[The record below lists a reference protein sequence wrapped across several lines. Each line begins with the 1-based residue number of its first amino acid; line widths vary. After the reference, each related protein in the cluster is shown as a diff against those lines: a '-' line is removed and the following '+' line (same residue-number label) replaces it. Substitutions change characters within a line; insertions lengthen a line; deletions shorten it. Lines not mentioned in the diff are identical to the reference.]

1 MHHSTV
7 SLKIQAQSFG
17 NYLRDIWFV
26 ALIFVLIQHQ
36 TTVALPFLWIGLQ
49 VIIAIVSLVLFRKR
63 GPNRIF
69 PFVIPF
75 FILMPLFL
83 FGAPILLFVVSVV
96 FSVWRIQSRFNTSQE
111 EQTMDNPFTLFYFFT
126 FLGIHFVSYL
136 LGYEDYHFVLY
147 TVFITGIALFGGVRL
162 FAVSMNTD
170 KYQELTKNS
179 LSGIYLLILVV
190 VVSISSVIYF
200 IVPIFRKLLDLLFV
214 TVLRVVIIPIAPLM
228 GYFEDF
234 LKGLQIKQPEEGERT
249 PIGEQAEI
257 ETKELATNE
266 SFANFPIEWIFIALA
281 MIAILFFIR
290 YLWRNKPKNL
300 EVEMHS
306 VQYENEQITEKEEK
320 ETKQSNSL
328 YQVEPSYLREKYAQ
342 FELEA
347 HSYDFER
354 TRSETVREWFKRRQW
369 QVEPSFF
376 SIYEEVRY
384 GGKMISSEKAELFM
398 KNLETIKNENFFKK
412 DV

>member
-1 MHHSTV
+1 MQHSTI

-26 ALIFVLIQHQ
+26 ALLFVLIQHQ
-36 TTVALPFLWIGLQ
+36 TAIILPFLWIGLQ
-49 VIIAIVSLVLFRKR
+49 MIIAIVSLVIVRKS

-75 FILMPLFL
+75 FILLTLF
-83 FGAPILLFVVSVV
+83 FFDAPILLYVVSVV
-96 FSVWRIQSRFNTSQE
+96 FSIWRIQSRFNTSQE
-111 EQTMDNPFTLFYFFT
+111 GQMMDNPFTLFYFLA

-147 TVFITGIALFGGVRL
+147 TVFLAGIALFGGVRL
-162 FAVSMNTD
+162 LAVSMNAD
-170 KYQELTKNS
+170 KYHALTKNS
-179 LSGIYLLILVV
+179 LSGIYLLLIVV
-190 VVSISSVIYF
+190 VVSISSGIYF
-200 IVPIFRKLLDLLFV
+200 IIPTLRKLLDLLLE
-214 TVLRVVIIPIAPLM
+214 TVLRVAIIPIAPVI
-228 GYFEDF
+228 GYLEDF
-234 LKGLQIKQPEEGERT
+234 LKGLQIKQPEEGERI

-257 ETKELATNE
+257 ETKELAMNE
-266 SFANFPIEWIFIALA
+266 TFANFPVEWIFIGLSI
-281 MIAILFFIR
+281 IAILFFSG

-300 EVEMHS
+300 ELEMHN
-306 VQYENEQITEKEEK
+306 VQYENKQMDEEEEK
-320 ETKQSNSL
+320 QTKQLNSL
-328 YQVEPSYLREKYAQ
+328 YQVETSSLREKYAQ

-347 HSYDFER
+347 HTYDLER
-354 TRSETVREWFKRRQW
+354 NRSETVREWFKRMQW

-384 GGKMISSEKAELFM
+384 GGQMISSEKAELFL
-398 KNLETIKNENFFKK
+398 KNLEIIKKESFFKK